1 MPSARDL
8 LQQADTLMRSN
19 RSVGAA
25 DPDEA
30 VPLLTD
36 VAVPG
41 GAGISHSQRRE
52 DIPVLTNA
60 VTSFPDPAFD
70 LSAGD
75 DFLVRF
81 PATVPARGV
90 LSQSEERARFSATA
104 TLRDSTIFP
113 ISQMPQPTMLGAD
126 ETVRYADLEPARETE
141 PVFSVTAMRAQL
153 EEVGNWDSELIAP
166 APAAPSRVEQAVM
179 ASDALDPDLRAS
191 AAVAVESPQV
201 GPTISI
207 PAAAVAAEFKPTDE
221 AGTIPAQAAAP
232 TAAPS
237 PAAALTADPAPAAAP
252 TVEPA
257 PSAAEI
263 AETVYYQVLQNLD
276 LYTERALQEHLTT
289 HLAPILERASNELLA
304 TLHANLG
311 GLIRQYVAEAI
322 EKQLGVR
329 PEAGR

>member
-41 GAGISHSQRRE
+41 GSGISHSQRRDE
-52 DIPVLTNA
+52 IPVLTNA
-60 VTSFPDPAFD
+60 VTSFPDPAFEM
-70 LSAGD
+70 SAGD
-75 DFLVRF
+75 DSLARF
-81 PATVPARGV
+81 PATEPPRDVP
-90 LSQSEERARFSATA
+90 SQSEVRARFSATA

-113 ISQMPQPTMLGAD
+113 ISQMPRPTVLGAD
-126 ETVRYADLEPARETE
+126 EPVLHADLESARATE

-153 EEVGNWDSELIAP
+153 EEAGNWDARMIAP
-166 APAAPSRVEQAVM
+166 A
-179 ASDALDPDLRAS
+179 
-191 AAVAVESPQV
+191 
-201 GPTISI
+201 
-207 PAAAVAAEFKPTDE
+207 PAAAVAAE
-221 AGTIPAQAAAP
+221 PAQEATVVAEP
-232 TAAPS
+232 VP
-237 PAAALTADPAPAAAP
+237 PAAVATEPGPPAAIAAEP
-252 TVEPA
+252 VPPAAVLAEPA

-329 PEAGR
+329 PEAGK

>member
-41 GAGISHSQRRE
+41 GSGISHSQRRDE
-52 DIPVLTNA
+52 IPVLTNA
-60 VTSFPDPAFD
+60 VTSFPETAFEV
-70 LSAGD
+70 SAGD
-75 DFLVRF
+75 DSLPRF
-81 PATVPARGV
+81 PATEPPSGD
-90 LSQSEERARFSATA
+90 LSQSEVRARFSAA
-104 TLRDSTIFP
+104 ETLRDSTIFP
-113 ISQMPQPTMLGAD
+113 ISQMPRPTVPGAD
-126 ETVRYADLEPARETE
+126 EPARHANLEPARDTE

-153 EEVGNWDSELIAP
+153 EEAEDWEEMIAP
-166 APAAPSRVEQAVM
+166 APDPEVVSGPGPAA
-179 ASDALDPDLRAS
+179 
-191 AAVAVESPQV
+191 AAAAEPAPAAAAEP
-201 GPTISI
+201 G
-207 PAAAVAAEFKPTDE
+207 PAAAVAAE
-221 AGTIPAQAAAP
+221 
-232 TAAPS
+232 
-237 PAAALTADPAPAAAP
+237 PAPPAVAVA
-252 TVEPA
+252 ESA

-329 PEAGR
+329 PETGK

>member
-41 GAGISHSQRRE
+41 GSGISHSQRRDE
-52 DIPVLTNA
+52 IPVLTNA
-60 VTSFPDPAFD
+60 VTSFPETAFEV
-70 LSAGD
+70 SAGD
-75 DFLVRF
+75 DSLPRF
-81 PATVPARGV
+81 PATEPPSGD
-90 LSQSEERARFSATA
+90 LSQSEVRARFSAA
-104 TLRDSTIFP
+104 ETLRDSTIFP
-113 ISQMPQPTMLGAD
+113 ISQMPRPTVPGAD
-126 ETVRYADLEPARETE
+126 EPARHANLEPARDTE

-153 EEVGNWDSELIAP
+153 EEAEDWEEMIAP
-166 APAAPSRVEQAVM
+166 AP
-179 ASDALDPDLRAS
+179 DPEVVS
-191 AAVAVESPQV
+191 
-201 GPTISI
+201 GPG
-207 PAAAVAAEFKPTDE
+207 PAAAVAAE
-221 AGTIPAQAAAP
+221 
-232 TAAPS
+232 
-237 PAAALTADPAPAAAP
+237 PAPPAVAVA
-252 TVEPA
+252 ESA

-329 PEAGR
+329 PEAGK

>member
-25 DPDEA
+25 DPDGA

-41 GAGISHSQRRE
+41 GSGISHSQRRDE
-52 DIPVLTNA
+52 IPVLTNA
-60 VTSFPDPAFD
+60 VTSFLDPAFEM
-70 LSAGD
+70 SVGD
-75 DFLVRF
+75 DSLPRF
-81 PATVPARGV
+81 PATKDARGV
-90 LSQSEERARFSATA
+90 HSQSEARTRFSATA

-113 ISQMPQPTMLGAD
+113 ISQMPQPTMPGAD
-126 ETVRYADLEPARETE
+126 ELLRHADLEPARETE

-153 EEVGNWDSELIAP
+153 EEAGNWDAGMIAP
-166 APAAPSRVEQAVM
+166 TPGAPARVEPALL
-179 ASDALDPDLRAS
+179 ASDALDPALQAPV
-191 AAVAVESPQV
+191 AVAIASPPL
-201 GPTISI
+201 GPTEDMPIAVTNEFA
-207 PAAAVAAEFKPTDE
+207 PADAVKAGDAPVAAVAA
-221 AGTIPAQAAAP
+221 
-232 TAAPS
+232 
-237 PAAALTADPAPAAAP
+237 
-252 TVEPA
+252 EPA

-289 HLAPILERASNELLA
+289 YLAPILERASNELLA

>member
-41 GAGISHSQRRE
+41 GSGISHSQRRDE
-52 DIPVLTNA
+52 IPVLTNA
-60 VTSFPDPAFD
+60 VTSFPDPAFEM
-70 LSAGD
+70 SAGD
-75 DFLVRF
+75 DSLARF
-81 PATVPARGV
+81 PATEPPRNVP
-90 LSQSEERARFSATA
+90 SQSEVRARFSATA

-113 ISQMPQPTMLGAD
+113 ISQMPRPMVLGAD
-126 ETVRYADLEPARETE
+126 EPVLYADLEPARATE

-153 EEVGNWDSELIAP
+153 EEAGNWDAGMIAP
-166 APAAPSRVEQAVM
+166 A
-179 ASDALDPDLRAS
+179 
-191 AAVAVESPQV
+191 
-201 GPTISI
+201 
-207 PAAAVAAEFKPTDE
+207 PAAAVAAE
-221 AGTIPAQAAAP
+221 PAQEATVVAEP
-232 TAAPS
+232 VP
-237 PAAALTADPAPAAAP
+237 PAAVAAEPAPPAAVAA
-252 TVEPA
+252 EPA

-329 PEAGR
+329 PEAGK